1 MVKNKNISGAVII
14 IVLLAGILGFA
25 YFREQPQTQHVHYGQ
40 FIDALNEG
48 KISEV
53 TLTNQSYIRFRFY
66 ENETEYLTSNPR
78 SATFKEEL
86 LLAGVTVRENM
97 AAFNWQLSLMILLV
111 VGAFVYFRRKSS
123 PATAMALNLEEIV
136 PKHNFNN
143 MAGNIEAKE
152 SVADI
157 VDFLANPL
165 KYSNYGARMPRG
177 IILYGSPGTGKTL
190 MAKAIAGEAGVPFYA
205 ATGSD
210 FVQMY
215 VGVGA
220 ARIRDLFKK
229 ARDAAGTSGAI
240 IFIDE
245 IDALGKKRS
254 ASPNGGNDERDQTLN
269 ALLTEM
275 SGFSENEGIVVI
287 AATNRLDT
295 LDEALL
301 RPGRFDRQIEVA
313 LPDLNARRQI
323 LKLHSK
329 SKPMAANLEK
339 WARDTVFFSGAM
351 LEGLINEA
359 AILAAKQDMEQ
370 ITDAEMEKAYYISLA
385 GHEKKDRTNIRQ
397 QERRVTA
404 YHEAGHALAS
414 KLLSPEN
421 VVSKITII
429 PSTKGAGGF
438 CVNIPQEKMYYTKK
452 ELEHQIMMYI
462 AGRCAEEITFG
473 AENITTGAS
482 NDIEKA
488 TQLLKKYVGQFGMSK
503 ETGLLDLEALQDQTG
518 LMQACKN
525 LMESLYNNTLEL
537 LRSNQTKLEAITKA
551 LLENETLSEE
561 DLDEIILG
569 LHVPCSA

>member
-1 MVKNKNISGAVII
+1 MVKNKNIPGALII

-25 YFREQPQTQHVHYGQ
+25 HFREQPQSQHIHYGQ
-40 FIDALNEG
+40 FISALNDG
-48 KISEV
+48 HIAEV

-86 LLAGVTVRENM
+86 LLAGVTVQENTTS
-97 AAFNWQLSLMILLV
+97 FDWQLGLIILLV

-123 PATAMALNLEEIV
+123 PATAMALSMEEIV
-136 PKHNFNN
+136 PKYNFTS

-157 VDFLANPL
+157 VDFLANPQ
-165 KYSNYGARMPRG
+165 KYTHYGARMPRG

-205 ATGSD
+205 VSGSD

-220 ARIRDLFKK
+220 ARVRDLFKK
-229 ARDAAGTSGAI
+229 AREGESGAI

-254 ASPNGGNDERDQTLN
+254 TSPNGGNDERDQTLN

-275 SGFSENEGIVVI
+275 SGFSENQGIVVI

-359 AILAAKQDMEQ
+359 AILAAKQDIEH
-370 ITDAEMEKAYYISLA
+370 ITDTEMEKAYYISLA

-397 QERRVTA
+397 KERRVTA
-404 YHEAGHALAS
+404 YHEAGHALAT
-414 KLLSPEN
+414 KLLLPKN
-421 VVSKITII
+421 VVSKISII

-438 CVNIPQEKMYYTKK
+438 CINIPQEKMYYTKK
-452 ELEHQIMMYI
+452 EIERQIMVYI
-462 AGRCAEEITFG
+462 AGRCAEEIIFG

-503 ETGLLDLEALQDQTG
+503 ETGLLDLEALQDQAG
-518 LMQACKN
+518 LMQACRN
-525 LMESLYNNTLEL
+525 LMESLYSDTLEL
-537 LRSNQTKLEAITKA
+537 LRSNQNILEAITNA

-561 DLDEIILG
+561 DLDEIILDS
-569 LHVPCSA
+569 HVPCSA

>member
-1 MVKNKNISGAVII
+1 MVKNKNISGALII
-14 IVLLAGILGFA
+14 IALFAGILGFA
-25 YFREQPQTQHVHYGQ
+25 YFREQPQTEHIHYGQ
-40 FIDALNEG
+40 FITALNDG
-48 KISEV
+48 QIAEV

-66 ENETEYLTSNPR
+66 ESETEYLTSNPR

-86 LLAGVTVRENM
+86 LLAGVTVQENTT
-97 AAFNWQLSLMILLV
+97 AFNWQLGLIVMLA
-111 VGAFVYFRRKSS
+111 VGAFIYFRRKSS
-123 PATAMALNLEEIV
+123 PATAMALSAEEVI
-136 PKHNFNN
+136 PKYNFNY
-143 MAGNIEAKE
+143 MAGNVEAKE

-157 VDFLANPL
+157 VDFLAKPE
-165 KYSNYGARMPRG
+165 KYANYGARMPRG
-177 IILYGSPGTGKTL
+177 IILYGAPGTGKTL

-220 ARIRDLFKK
+220 ARVRELFKK
-229 ARDAAGTSGAI
+229 AREAAGTSGAI

-254 ASPNGGNDERDQTLN
+254 AGPGGGNDERDQTLN

-275 SGFSENEGIVVI
+275 SGFAENAGIVVI

-339 WARDTVFFSGAM
+339 WARDTVYFSGAM

-359 AILAAKQDMEQ
+359 AILAAKQDIEQ

-421 VVSKITII
+421 IVSKVSII

-438 CVNIPQEKMYYTKK
+438 CVNIPQEKMYYTKR
-452 ELEHQIMMYI
+452 EIERQIMVYI
-462 AGRCAEEITFG
+462 AGRCAEEIIFG

-488 TQLLKKYVGQFGMSK
+488 SQLLKKYVGQFGMCK
-503 ETGLLDLEALQDQTG
+503 ETGLLDLETLQDQTG

-525 LMESLYNNTLEL
+525 LMESLYGETLEL
-537 LRSNQTKLEAITKA
+537 LRSNQGKLEAITQS

-561 DLDEIILG
+561 DLDKIILD
-569 LHVPCSA
+569 LHVPYSA